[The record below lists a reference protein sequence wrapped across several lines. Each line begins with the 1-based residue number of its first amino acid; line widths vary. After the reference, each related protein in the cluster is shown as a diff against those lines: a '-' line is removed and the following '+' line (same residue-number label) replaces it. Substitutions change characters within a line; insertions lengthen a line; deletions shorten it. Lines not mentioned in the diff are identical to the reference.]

1 MKPHHKLIE
10 AAGLTT
16 TVLVVDEDRRESAA
30 LCVILSEAGY
40 NSIPLNN
47 AAEALKLAEQSTVEV
62 CLADDRPGA
71 AMSLEFLRS
80 MRRQSPTTAVI
91 MLSESAHI
99 ENVVMAMRS
108 GARAYL
114 DKPVASAK
122 LLEVVTR
129 CIRRQSTS
137 PISVSAASRESF
149 RLAGRVA
156 STDVSVLISGDSGT
170 GKEIIARH
178 IHDNSERADGPF
190 IAFNC
195 AAIPEQMIE
204 AMLFGHEKGAF
215 TGAHKSKPGKFE
227 IANGGTLLLDEISE
241 MAISMQAKLLR
252 VLQEREVERVGG
264 RTPLPIDVRVLATSN
279 RNLKSLVAEG
289 EFREDLFYRLSVFP
303 LLLHPLRD
311 RLEDILPLAEFFLE
325 KHSSKLDVFPKLD
338 EDAQRLLLGHAWPGN
353 VRELENAIQR
363 ALVMYQGE
371 VITAE
376 DLGLQG
382 STTSLPGNATLYRQ
396 MRETE
401 QVLIRRALESCS
413 GRRRDAAKA
422 LGISDRT
429 LRHKLQRIREQDGI
443 IL

>member
-1 MKPHHKLIE
+1 MNPYGRRLVE
-10 AAGLTT
+10 GDLTAT
-16 TVLVVDEDRRESAA
+16 ILVVDEDQQESES
-30 LCVILSEAGY
+30 LCAILSEAGY
-40 NSIPLNN
+40 NAISVSKG
-47 AAEALKLAEQSTVEV
+47 AEAVKVAARSTVEL
-62 CLADDRPGA
+62 CLSDDGPGA
-71 AMSLEFLRS
+71 AICLEFIRT
-80 MRRQSPTTAVI
+80 MRRQAPATAVV

-99 ENVVMAMRS
+99 ENVVMAVRS
-108 GARAYL
+108 GASAYL
-114 DKPVASAK
+114 NKPVARAK
-122 LLEVVTR
+122 LLDVVAG
-129 CIRRQSTS
+129 CIRRQTRS
-137 PISVSAASRESF
+137 PISISAASRDSF

-156 STDVSVLISGDSGT
+156 ATDVSVLISGESGT
-170 GKEIIARH
+170 GKEIIARY
-178 IHDNSERADGPF
+178 IHDQSKRSDGPF

-215 TGAHKSKPGKFE
+215 TGAHQSKPGKFE

-241 MAISMQAKLLR
+241 MAVSMQAKLLR

-279 RNLKSLVAEG
+279 RDLKSLVAEG
-289 EFREDLFYRLSVFP
+289 AFREDLFYRLSVFP
-303 LLLHPLRD
+303 LVMHPLRD
-311 RLEDILPLAEFFLE
+311 RLEDILPLAEFFLD
-325 KHSSKLDVFPKLD
+325 KHSTKLGVCPKLI
-338 EDAQRLLLGHAWPGN
+338 EEAERLLLGHAWPGN

-363 ALVMYQGE
+363 ALVMCHGD

-382 STTSLPGNATLYRQ
+382 IANISLVNASLDRQ

-401 QVLIRRALESCS
+401 QVFIRRTLEACS
-413 GRRRDAAKA
+413 GKKRDAAKA